1 MELLLFFIFYLLPLS
16 VIAVYLI
23 IVGERMNKK

>member
-1 MELLLFFIFYLLPLS
+1 MGLSLFLVFYLLPLS
-16 VIAVYLI
+16 VIAVYMI